1 MTFAGDPLEQ
11 VVAEIS
17 RYTTVTVV
25 IPDPEV
31 RAIRI
36 GGRIAVGETDGMIAA
51 LETNFGLRVTRIGQ
65 DRIEITTDE

>member
-1 MTFAGDPLEQ
+1 M
-11 VVAEIS
+11 
-17 RYTTVTVV
+17 
-25 IPDPEV
+25 

-65 DRIEITTDE
+65 DRIEINADR